1 MLRAT
6 ALATLAAAAMLAAPI
21 ASAQQIDLGGR
32 GGPRIDLRSPEQRHE
47 DRMDRRMERDRAER
61 RMMSRDRDR
70 GDGYG
75 RRGGGDG
82 CRTVSVTDTDS
93 YGRRVTRT
101 RRSCD

>member
-6 ALATLAAAAMLAAPI
+6 ALATVAAAAMLVAPI

-61 RMMSRDRDR
+61 RMMSRER
-70 GDGYG
+70 DGYG

-82 CRTVSVTDTDS
+82 CRTVSVTETDDM
-93 YGRRVTRT
+93 GRRVTRT

>member
-6 ALATLAAAAMLAAPI
+6 ALATFAAAMLVAPI
-21 ASAQQIDLGGR
+21 ASAQQIDLGR

-47 DRMDRRMERDRAER
+47 DRMERRMHRDRMER
-61 RMMSRDRDR
+61 RMMSRER
-70 GDGYG
+70 GYG
-75 RRGGGDG
+75 RGEG

-93 YGRRVTRT
+93 MGRRVTRT

>member
-6 ALATLAAAAMLAAPI
+6 ALATLTAAAILAAPI
-21 ASAQQIDLGGR
+21 ASAQHIDLGR
-32 GGPRIDLRSPEQRHE
+32 GGPRIDLRSPEQRAD
-47 DRMDRRMERDRAER
+47 DRMHRRMERDRSER
-61 RMMSRDRDR
+61 RMMARER
-70 GDGYG
+70 DGYG